1 MHAMNNKL
9 LIKIAQKGYNVA
21 YGANVNFATY
31 DIVKR
36 IPGYVS
42 FLSITVGVLGLVF
55 PTFTEKIVSVFIL
68 ILGIASVYI
77 ERFTANIDSYSN
89 RGITN
94 TDQLNKLKNLYFEV
108 KGMPDSA
115 DFSSIEARYNAIEDE
130 FNAGS
135 QSHQI
140 VFSNWFA
147 HYKMFCEKDKDMDWI
162 DEQLH
167 FHWWKD
173 KIPKS
178 AHLVIYVMLLVIAV
192 YYCVNVPTLN
202 EFFCK
207 ILYLD

>member
-1 MHAMNNKL
+1 MHMNNEF

-21 YGANVNFATY
+21 YGANINFATY

-42 FLSITVGVLGLVF
+42 FLSITVGVLGLVY
-55 PTFTEKIVSVFIL
+55 PTFAEKFVSVFIL

-77 ERFTANIDSYSN
+77 ERFTPNIDSYSN
-89 RGITN
+89 RGIAN

-115 DFSSIEARYNAIEDE
+115 DFSTIEVRYTLIENE
-130 FNAGS
+130 FNASS
-135 QSHQI
+135 QPNQI
-140 VFSNWFA
+140 VFANWLA
-147 HYKMFCEKDKDMDWI
+147 HYKMFCEKDMSWM

-173 KIPKS
+173 KIPMT
-178 AHLVIYVMLLVIAV
+178 AHVMIYILLLLLFV
-192 YYCVNVPTLN
+192 YYCVKIPRLN
-202 EFFCK
+202 EFFCN
-207 ILYLD
+207 LFYLQ

>member
-1 MHAMNNKL
+1 MNNEL

-21 YGANVNFATY
+21 YGANLNFATY
-31 DIVKR
+31 DIVKK

-42 FLSITVGVLGLVF
+42 FLSITVGILGLVF
-55 PTFTEKIVSVFIL
+55 PMFAEKLVSVFII
-68 ILGIASVYI
+68 ILGVASVYI
-77 ERFTANIDSYSN
+77 ERFSENIDSYSI
-89 RGITN
+89 RGKTN

-115 DFSSIEARYNAIEDE
+115 DFSVIEASYDAIENE
-130 FNAGS
+130 FNSAS
-135 QSHQI
+135 QPHQI
-140 VFSNWFA
+140 VFSNWLA
-147 HYKMFCEKDKDMDWI
+147 HYKMFCEKDMSWM

-178 AHLVIYVMLLVIAV
+178 AHLVIYSIILVIVV
-192 YYCVNVPTLN
+192 YYCVKVPTLN

-207 ILYLD
+207 IFYLD